1 MNEQALQDAYTLFQ
15 GAGYGK
21 SFDEF
26 VNLINTNDQ
35 ALGDAYQLF
44 QDSGYGKSLDEF
56 STLMGVKKKDDT
68 SVSVA
73 QPEEVSTES
82 TSATAPPPEQES
94 GDSDS
99 VLAQPELTQPELTEQ
114 QLADLQRAAQA
125 IDPNVETQ
133 TPYMQVNDFNASLP
147 RFGTTVEDAIAAVAD
162 APNEARR
169 LGFETPEQQNTFFE
183 GELADVLLDMDGI
196 EKEKLSRVAGGES
209 FFMQEEKANAAL
221 AVDEEFQ
228 RLAEES
234 AKGLMLIEDDMTK
247 ILTGQVVMAG
257 DLTVEDR
264 VKDLKEQYT
273 QELPPEFRER
283 VERMDLSEF
292 ADYTVKNAMDRDFA
306 AALVGMSSLETYD
319 LEAKVGRMSGAYMAL
334 GNAEELEEG
343 SYYGKRLGI
352 SWKDFG
358 IADYKGLMFGL
369 GKARVEQDDL
379 AIAKIDSVIDN
390 YGAAGMTEEQ
400 YEEFG
405 SLVYDPI
412 VSKKITEMS
421 DEPLRDLTFF
431 NPEQARNHRIELGK
445 TMFQSIAP
453 DNLRELRKSLAR
465 RKEDNIDFAELY
477 ARDYNYNGGLKD
489 TMSQL
494 LDARV
499 LTEEQAKKS
508 AWGNFLD
515 GDYEAWAVQS
525 FGFTADLLPDMTKA
539 VALNYIGGP
548 NLMAAAFGLDAGSS
562 TIGEY
567 ASRPEVSGVEAIEI
581 GFRAGMIEGGV
592 TRMFPGLQNLQA
604 GAVKKGID
612 LTKDIVSASSRKAQR
627 EAIRKGV
634 KKIFASEPGRA
645 IKDWGKEGLEEG
657 TIAFLDQWNRVTS
670 EVASGRMNPQEA
682 FDEYWNM
689 GAIGDA
695 FWAGFL
701 GGGVGASPFVAARGM
716 SSVGSKF
723 TLFDRLELKD
733 RKTYLLEQLERGD
746 LTDDQKKDFRAQLTK
761 VHEDANRLA
770 RKDVEF
776 YSQMEN
782 EDMTEIIRLNQ
793 EISKKRQRARNLARA
808 EGRTNQTQLDALA
821 NDVRSLMTQ
830 KLEIENK
837 YEAANA
843 GFDMDVEAQTRNN
856 KEVERLVDD
865 IMNVDRKWDDVTE
878 GQGNTGAGKIVLT
891 DNNSDTILSRLLAQ
905 GIKGTRFATAEQIRD
920 GIVGAF
926 NMAKA
931 IKADN
936 PDAEV
941 ILVNS
946 KEAFRREVAKAGKVS
961 PSKVKLSRGM
971 HISRDG
977 GTVVLYAPALK
988 SNTGYHEGFHQSVY
1002 RQMLKDGVNRGEAM
1016 IRLASALRRGMTKAQ
1031 LAKYGNF
1038 VNQYGNVSEALK
1050 AEEFLA
1056 EVFSD
1061 MADGEIDIQFHKG
1074 IVSGFASFVKQA
1086 LSAKGVKMTNT
1097 PVLQDVAN
1105 GLRDAAE
1112 YFSEGEGGA
1121 QGALGAVLEAS
1132 GRLRPGL
1139 GIEGVL
1145 NRRELRRHRNAQT
1158 RAQAH
1163 QQSDDLDSTVKAQD
1177 RLNEPSVLGDWTK
1190 DALTFDANGNVKLLH
1205 VGPQNLEGG
1214 FIDPRRFG
1222 QQPYTT
1228 DQRGDKV
1235 AMFYAKPEDQES
1247 MVRGRAYEA
1256 TVPPQMLYD
1265 LFKDPLNFYDT
1276 ALKAFRDAGN
1286 VVAFDGNRQAE
1297 WIGYEARKQ
1306 GFDGMVTKW
1315 RNTARVDMWV
1325 PVRPDENGG
1334 YSPAGTK
1341 MTEADISPAKN
1352 NEYAVAAIAKNMR
1365 EAIAA
1370 HKEKGTGVDGQTT
1383 PLKEETIQRMMDEGT
1398 TFYVG
1403 NNRLSSGVVSYV
1415 DKDGYMGGLT
1425 KHPDVPLRGVQAEML
1440 RKRIEDGG
1448 NHLECFDTYLVKN
1461 NIAAGFVPVARIPF
1475 DVDRAP
1481 EGWDAPNSTL
1491 RDKPDLVFMAY
1502 DPAAAADAKPGDGVR
1517 AKSYDEGLAMA
1528 RSRGEGNQSTGDLL
1542 KSQLTSFDE
1551 GDAAAIKDN
1560 DGEAIGTFYELL
1572 NSKARKLGGVSS
1584 IYRYRGLMAGFSQGR
1599 MVYVDEQVTKRPNG
1613 EPDRHIEF
1621 VFRPLDTGRIL
1632 DEQLAGRQP
1641 GEDARP
1647 IPQKMREGRVIKLDE
1662 WFVTKALNEDFKPIK
1677 GADNRGSGLG
1687 TRFMNLVMET
1697 ADELDID
1704 IELMAYP
1711 TKNYQGTE
1719 QQNRKASDR
1728 LKAYYQKFGFV
1739 SSSKYSDTMVRVART
1754 NLDQLSPAEDQATQ
1768 ELALGKDGV
1777 PDIELFTFF
1786 SSAVERLQ
1794 DFREEQSMTRE
1805 EIEQARAED
1814 REFNA
1819 QFQFKPEPDEKYLQ
1833 TRDKEMKADDL
1844 AELDVLFPGMT
1855 PEQIREEYIA
1865 AFGPTTKAQA
1875 IEATIQFDTDTGRK
1889 WTVRRKFTDEKHV
1902 KNFINYIEKKKGY
1915 TFDERWN
1922 HDTPPDVDPPE
1933 VTGVTKAQQL
1943 AVDAI
1948 NSETPGELTQ
1958 SIQVA
1963 RALNKFA
1970 GEPVKSEGEMMTRFL
1985 NNVYEEAGFYLNQ
1998 KDARTGGITWYTED
2012 IQEAKKKMGIM
2023 FPALQGEAMGSIGTA
2038 LLAVLS
2044 PGNSPIGN
2052 MTTLAAVLRN
2062 TPVDQMRSGN
2072 FSRNWGGDK
2081 MSFVDKKGKSVASGR
2096 VVKEIKTHFIVQG
2109 VDALGRDSKYRNG
2122 QNFRVKIAKKDM
2134 KAGYPKPTGY
2144 TTRGRIVAK
2153 QLDKIQSLFE
2163 RFKTPEAVVKFLTT
2177 DQPIGVLREFS
2188 KSVPDSKGKVNKN
2201 PAPGR
2206 RKGAYIFGEKVGSF
2220 FLNMEGLGESLT
2232 SDLWFNRTW
2241 NRYAGT
2247 MIDTVNGKET
2257 IVEVPRS
2264 ESERRLQAEAVTQ
2277 AANEL
2282 GLTTAELQATMWY
2295 FEQELWRSM
2304 GANTRSENYAMAI
2317 DNVASRMDLDNDTR
2331 QRLAAAGV
2339 NLDAAEAKR
2348 ETAVSRADSKGIEK
2362 YRAPQEP
2369 GTEIKAQPITSV
2381 TDPDGPRFTDFK
2393 GVWGAIANA
2402 GILMH
2407 GTPANFAKF
2416 DNDLAF
2422 GPTIPGLYGNGT
2434 YLTRNV
2440 DKAAM
2445 YGKNVIFID
2454 GQGLNLANMYSFR
2467 QGARVTTAL
2476 NRLNQLGPQ
2485 SYEIHKKIAMDARR
2499 GMAQRPNSPLGFR
2512 SEVGKNPEIL
2522 VERIIAETVK
2532 QMQDTNNQL
2541 GSGRTTIETLRN
2553 VMYGDNGKPGV
2564 AVKAMIDFQREV
2576 NRLRYEGMDPV
2587 EAQMKA
2593 LGDGLGNK
2601 DAIDDA
2607 MAIARYTFAEIV
2619 RQAGF
2624 DGYYFSAE
2632 MDRGYQGIERRAKE
2646 GKLETRE
2653 QQEMKLEA
2661 LEIAGTDGGF
2671 AQEAIIVNTDRLND
2685 LIIPAENVIAAAVS
2699 RITAEESTIDQGGQ
2713 MGNNGVIND
2722 GMRDSQ
2728 NLLKAQPLQGFLD
2741 DYDAD
2746 MDTLRGEKPP
2756 ARIDREAEMGK
2767 VQRAMLG
2774 IMEFVYDKFYRAI
2787 RYQRDI
2793 EKAIGGS
2800 VMQEQDY
2807 AMALSLLDGKA
2818 SRRLQSVDMF
2828 MEDLAAVMNKFGI
2841 SHKELSDFLYAM
2853 HAENR
2858 NAVLRERF
2866 GNKKKSITDSIA
2878 QQAALINDENSS
2890 DAVKRK
2896 ASKKLADLQEELADV
2911 EARLENDN
2919 FSGKTD
2925 EQARRE
2931 IEELDGEGMR
2941 QAYDMVMEFQAETRK
2956 LIVEYGME
2964 TQATVDKLEAL
2975 YPSYVPLSGFAIDED
2990 GGSEA
2995 REAGYLH
3002 MHQAR
3007 VFRGIRRAEGR
3018 TSLAD
3023 SPLDYIFER
3032 RYQTVMAGEK
3042 NLANSRLLNLLA
3054 DNPDKDLYK
3063 VYGPKDATPVLR
3075 GKRRG
3080 MTRDEMRN
3088 NDRFV
3093 EVVVNGES
3101 FFMEFANSAVARA
3114 VNKHNILKSPEG
3126 VPGMIFNAIRG
3137 LGRFLSSTFTSYSPD
3152 FIVAN
3157 FTRDLQFGLGSLLAE
3172 QEIEGGQAFG
3182 QDLVKSTL
3190 KKHLPSLAFLYK
3202 NLQGVEDTSHP
3213 MYKAWQ
3219 EFQDSGAI
3227 TDWPY
3232 AKNRDKLRSD
3242 LETLTRMQEGGA
3254 GVTAVKGLKA
3264 VADYVNN
3271 TNMAV
3276 ENAIRF
3282 AVFQSAREAGM
3293 NAEKAAY
3300 LAKELTIN
3308 FNRSGSGGSVINA
3321 LYLFFNA
3328 GVQGTAK
3335 FARTMLQLKKVPNG
3349 RGGYYRTLNS
3359 SQKIAMGMTLFA
3371 AAQAALNQAIS
3382 DEDEDGRTFYEKIPD
3397 YVKERNMIVMI
3408 GGKDYIKIP
3417 LPYGYNIFHNMGT
3430 MSYEAATGIR
3440 TAGDAGA
3447 FMVGGMVNSFIP
3459 ISFGESSTALRKL
3472 GKAGTPT
3479 FLRPFLE
3486 IYMNESYFGT
3496 QVYKDNAPGQNM
3508 PMSSLGSRSPEW
3520 LRDVTM
3526 FLNEVTGGNE
3536 YEAGYLDMSPDK
3548 IWHAFEYYGG
3558 GGYRFL
3564 KNTYKAVETPVQH
3577 LQGYSDDKEEVAGK
3591 VLSTMPIVR
3600 VGYGTYNS
3608 RVDMADY
3615 YKFRTTVK
3623 QAVEARENLNLDE
3636 PRTRAAAALEAE
3648 GRKIDKALQAM
3659 RKDIRAIKDR
3669 DIDPALK
3676 AREVDKLEQ
3685 EMLRLVLSFNKQYLE
3700 QYEGRKKKD

>member
-15 GAGYGK
+15 QEGYNN
-21 SFDEF
+21 SFDDF
-26 VNLINTNDQ
+26 VNLLNSNDE
-35 ALGDAYQLF
+35 ALQDAYNLF
-44 QDSGYGKSLDEF
+44 TQTGYNKSLDEF
-56 STLMGVKKKDDT
+56 GTLMGVKKKDDT
-68 SVSVA
+68 SVSAV
-73 QPEEVSTES
+73 QQEEVSTES

-94 GDSDS
+94 GDSAS
-99 VLAQPELTQPELTEQ
+99 VLAEPEPAEPQLPEPLDLGLTEQ
-114 QLADLQRAAQA
+114 AESDALRFDAPAPS
-125 IDPNVETQ
+125 IPVT
-133 TPYMQVNDFNASLP
+133 DFNDAVP
-147 RFGTTVEDAIAAVAD
+147 NFGTTVEEAIAVVRDIPEQAKA
-162 APNEARR
+162 
-169 LGFETPEQQNTFFE
+169 LGFESEQAQQIFFE
-183 GELADVLLDMDGI
+183 GELASLVLDMDSV
-196 EKEKLSRVAGGES
+196 EKERLSRVAGGES
-209 FFMQEEKANAAL
+209 FFMDEEKANSAL
-221 AVDEEFQ
+221 AVDDEFQ
-228 RLAEES
+228 RLAEDS
-234 AKGLMLIEDDMTK
+234 SKSLMLIEDDMVRL
-247 ILTGQVVMAG
+247 LTGKSESGEQAVNMA
-257 DLTVEDR
+257 
-264 VKDLKEQYT
+264 KDLKEQYT
-273 QELPPEFRER
+273 QSIPPDFRER
-283 VERMDLSEF
+283 VERMNLDEF
-292 ADYTVKNAMDRDFA
+292 ADYAFRNAEKRNFA
-306 AALVGMSSLETYD
+306 AALSGMSGMRSYELTGR
-319 LEAKVGRMSGAYMAL
+319 VGKKEGAYDAIKQ
-334 GNAEELEEG
+334 GKEIEEG
-343 SYYGKRLGI
+343 SWITERFKNAWTG
-352 SWKDFG
+352 FG
-358 IADYKGLMFGL
+358 IADFDGLMFAK
-369 GKARVEQDDL
+369 GKASDEQLAEVISDVDDIINEL
-379 AIAKIDSVIDN
+379 
-390 YGAAGMTEEQ
+390 GGP
-400 YEEFG
+400 G
-405 SLVYDPI
+405 
-412 VSKKITEMS
+412 MS
-421 DEPLRDLTFF
+421 DEAYNKFGRLLYNNITGREIMAMSKETLQRPDFL
-431 NPEQARNHRIELGK
+431 NPVQKNNYYTTVGK
-445 TMFQSIAP
+445 EAYQNITGDQ
-453 DNLRELRKSLAR
+453 LREFRKKLQADREHAIKMADVYS
-465 RKEDNIDFAELY
+465 
-477 ARDYNYNGGLKD
+477 RDYNYSGGLGQVSAELISAKV
-489 TMSQL
+489 MS
-494 LDARV
+494 
-499 LTEEQAKKS
+499 EEQAQKG
-508 AWGNFLD
+508 AWANFVD
-515 GDYEAWAVQS
+515 KNYEAAAINTV
-525 FGFTADLLPDMTKA
+525 GFIFDLAPDMTKA
-539 VALNYIGGP
+539 VAANYIGGP
-548 NLMAAAFGLDAGSS
+548 NLMAAVFGVDALSQTS
-562 TIGEY
+562 GEY
-567 ASRPEVSGVEAIEI
+567 ANRPDVTGTEAIEV
-581 GFRAGMIEGGV
+581 GVRAGIIEAGV
-592 TRMFPGLQNLQA
+592 TRYFVGLQNLQTQSI
-604 GAVKKGID
+604 KKGID
-612 LTKDIVSASSRKAQR
+612 LTKDVLTASSRKAR
-627 EAIRKGV
+627 VKAVRDGV
-634 KKIFASEPGRA
+634 KKIFDSEAGQAVRA
-645 IKDWGKEGLEEG
+645 WIGEGKEEGL
-657 TIAFLDQWNRVTS
+657 IATLDQINRVNS
-670 EVASGRMNPQEA
+670 EVVSGRMTAQEA
-682 FDEYWNM
+682 IDEYWNFD
-689 GAIGDA
+689 AIIDA
-695 FWAGFL
+695 GLAGFL
-701 GGGVGASPFVAARGM
+701 GGGVGASPYIAAKGA
-716 SSVGSKF
+716 SAIGSKF

-733 RKTYLLEQLERGD
+733 RSVFLKEQLERDD
-746 LTDDQKKDFRAQLTK
+746 LSREERKSIMAEITK
-761 VHEDANRLA
+761 ITEDANRLV
-770 RKDVEF
+770 RKDIDF
-776 YSQMEN
+776 YNQMEA
-782 EDMTEIIRLNQ
+782 EDMQSIIDLNQ
-793 EISKKRQRARNLARA
+793 QISKKRQRARNLARA

-821 NDVRSLMTQ
+821 NDVRSLMAQ

-837 YEAANA
+837 YESANA

-865 IMNVDRKWDDVTE
+865 ILNVDREWDSVTE

-891 DNNSDTILSRLLAQ
+891 DNNTDTILSRLLAK

-946 KEAFRREVAKAGKVS
+946 KEAFQREVAKAGKVS

-988 SNTGYHEGFHQSVY
+988 TNTGYHEGFHQSVY

-1038 VNQYGNVSEALK
+1038 VNEYGNVSEALK

-1074 IVSGFASFVKQA
+1074 IVSGFARFVKQA

-1121 QGALGAVLEAS
+1121 QGALAAVLDAS
-1132 GRLRPGL
+1132 GTLRPGL

-1177 RLNEPSVLGDWTK
+1177 RLSEPSVLGDWTK
-1190 DALTFDANGNVKLLH
+1190 EAMTFDANGNVKLTH
-1205 VGPQNLEGG
+1205 VGPQDLEGG

-1235 AMFYAKPEDQES
+1235 AMFYVKPEDQER
-1247 MVRGRAYEA
+1247 MVTGRAYEA

-1265 LFKDPLNFYDT
+1265 LFKDPLNLYDT

-1334 YSPAGTK
+1334 YSPAGTR
-1341 MTEADISPAKN
+1341 MTEGDISPAKN
-1352 NEYAVAAIAKNMR
+1352 NEYAVAAIARNMR

-1502 DPAAAADAKPGDGVR
+1502 DPAAALDAKPGDGVR

-1528 RSRGEGNQSTGDLL
+1528 RSRGEGAVDTSDVL
-1542 KSQLTSFDE
+1542 KRQATLFTEDDAKAIKE
-1551 GDAAAIKDN
+1551 GD
-1560 DGEAIGTFYELL
+1560 GQVIGSFYELL
-1572 NSKARKLGGVSS
+1572 AKTAGKKDGGVF
-1584 IYRYRGLMAGFSQGR
+1584 RYRGILAGLSQGR
-1599 MVYVDEQVTKRPNG
+1599 MIYVDNEIAKTPDGQ
-1613 EPDRHIEF
+1613 PDRHIEF
-1621 VFRPLDTGRIL
+1621 TFRPVD
-1632 DEQLAGRQP
+1632 
-1641 GEDARP
+1641 DAN
-1647 IPQKMREGRVIKLDE
+1647 RVIKLDE
-1662 WFVTKALNEDFKPIK
+1662 WFVSKPMDKDGKLLK
-1677 GADNRGSGLG
+1677 GDNRGTGLG
-1687 TRFMNLVMET
+1687 TRFLTMAMEV
-1697 ADELDID
+1697 ADELGVDV
-1704 IELMAYP
+1704 ELMAYP
-1711 TKNYQGTE
+1711 TRNYQGTE
-1719 QQNRKASDR
+1719 TQNMAAAKK
-1728 LKAYYQKFGFV
+1728 LIKYYEKFGFV
-1739 SSSKYSDTMVRVART
+1739 ARYKNGESMVRVART

-1794 DFREEQSMTRE
+1794 DFREEQFMTQKEIEEARE
-1805 EIEQARAED
+1805 ED
-1814 REFNA
+1814 RQFNA
-1819 QFQFKPEPDEKYLQ
+1819 EFQFKPEPDEKYLQ

-1865 AFGPTTKAQA
+1865 AFGTTTKAQA
-1875 IEATIQFDTDTGRK
+1875 IEATIQFNTDTGRK

-1915 TFDERWN
+1915 TFDERWT

-1943 AVDAI
+1943 AIDAI

-2012 IQEAKKKMGIM
+2012 IQEAKQKMGIM

-2062 TPVDQMRSGN
+2062 TPIDQQRSGN
-2072 FSRNWGGDK
+2072 FSRNWAGDK

-2096 VVKEIKTHFIVQG
+2096 VVKETKTHFIVQG
-2109 VDALGRDSKYRNG
+2109 VDALGRDSKYKNG

-2144 TTRGRIVAK
+2144 TTRGKTVAK
-2153 QLDKIQSLFE
+2153 QLDKLQALFE

-2177 DQPIGVLREFS
+2177 DQPIEVLREFN
-2188 KSVPDSKGKVNKN
+2188 KSVPDTKGKVNKN

-2206 RKGAYIFGEKVGSF
+2206 RKGSYILGEKVGSF

-2247 MIDTVNGKET
+2247 MIDTVSGRET

-2369 GTEIKAQPITSV
+2369 GTEVKAQPIDSL
-2381 TDPDGPRFTDFK
+2381 PGSGK
-2393 GVWGAIANA
+2393 NAGATWRTLAEA
-2402 GILMH
+2402 GILLH
-2407 GTPANFAKF
+2407 GTNKEFTQFSNK
-2416 DNDLAF
+2416 LAF
-2422 GPTIPGLYGNGT
+2422 GPFSPGLHGLGT
-2434 YLTRNV
+2434 YLTGNV
-2440 DKAAM
+2440 NKAAM
-2445 YGKNVIFID
+2445 YGKNVVYVD
-2454 GQGLNLANMYSFR
+2454 SSGLRLANMYNFR
-2467 QGARVTTAL
+2467 IGAQVTRAL
-2476 NRLNQLGPQ
+2476 NKLNDASVDSEIAIKAIADATRRAKGQNTFRETELVSVVGINPELFTSILLSETAGKMRDTNIQLG
-2485 SYEIHKKIAMDARR
+2485 R
-2499 GMAQRPNSPLGFR
+2499 G
-2512 SEVGKNPEIL
+2512 
-2522 VERIIAETVK
+2522 
-2532 QMQDTNNQL
+2532 
-2541 GSGRTTIETLRN
+2541 GRGGGESTIEMLYN
-2553 VMYGDNGKPGV
+2553 LMYGDRGV
-2564 AVKAMIDFQREV
+2564 ETSATDALVSYVMSVKG
-2576 NRLRYEGMDPV
+2576 EGVGSLTGTDLK
-2587 EAQMKA
+2587 EAI
-2593 LGDGLGNK
+2593 LVSR
-2601 DAIDDA
+2601 
-2607 MAIARYTFAEIV
+2607 MAFAEII

-2624 DGYYFSAE
+2624 DGYYFSETGNPAMEMAE
-2632 MDRGYQGIERRAKE
+2632 QNVGSGRTGV
-2646 GKLETRE
+2646 
-2653 QQEMKLEA
+2653 
-2661 LEIAGTDGGF
+2661 
-2671 AQEAIIVNTDRLND
+2671 QEAVIVNTDRLNE
-2685 LIIPAENVIAAAVS
+2685 LIIPADKVIEAAES
-2699 RITAEESTIDQGGQ
+2699 RT
-2713 MGNNGVIND
+2713 
-2722 GMRDSQ
+2722 
-2728 NLLKAQPLQGFLD
+2728 LKAQPLQGFLD

-2746 MDTLRGEKPP
+2746 INTLRGERPP
-2756 ARIDREAEMGK
+2756 ARIDREAEMSK
-2767 VQRAMLG
+2767 TQRAMLG

-2793 EKAIGGS
+2793 EKAIGGR

-2807 AMALSLLDGKA
+2807 SMALSLLDGKA

-2828 MEDLAAVMNKFGI
+2828 MEDLASVMNKFGI

-2858 NAVLRERF
+2858 NTVLRERF
-2866 GNKKKSITDSIA
+2866 GNKKLFIMESIA
-2878 QQAALINDENSS
+2878 KQAALINDEQTS
-2890 DAVKRK
+2890 DTAKRK

-2931 IEELDGEGMR
+2931 IEELDSEGMR

-2956 LIVEYGME
+2956 LIVEYGLE

-3063 VYGPKDATPVLR
+3063 IYGPKDATPVLR

-3093 EVVVNGES
+3093 EVVINGES

-3182 QDLVKSTL
+3182 ENLVKSTL

-3264 VADYVNN
+3264 IADYVNN

-3408 GGKDYIKIP
+3408 GGKDYIKVP

-3440 TAGDAGA
+3440 TVGDAGA
-3447 FMVGGMVNSFIP
+3447 FMVGGMFNSFIP
-3459 ISFGESSTALRKL
+3459 ISFGESSTLLNKL

-3479 FLRPFLE
+3479 FLRPLVE

-3496 QVYKDNAPGQNM
+3496 QVYKDNAPGQNL

-3526 FLNEVTGGNE
+3526 FLNDVTDGNE
-3536 YEAGYLDMSPDK
+3536 YEKGYLDMSPDK

-3564 KNTYKAVETPVQH
+3564 KNTYKTIETPVQH

-3636 PRTRAAAALEAE
+3636 PRTRAAAALESE
-3648 GRKIDKALQAM
+3648 GRKVDKALQAM

>member
-35 ALGDAYQLF
+35 ALGDAYKLF
-44 QDSGYGKSLDEF
+44 QDSGYSKGLDEF

-68 SVSVA
+68 SVLGV
-73 QPEEVSTES
+73 QQEEVSTES

-94 GDSDS
+94 GDSAS
-99 VLAQPELTQPELTEQ
+99 VLAEPEPQPQLPEPLDLGLTEQ
-114 QLADLQRAAQA
+114 AESDALRFDVQPPS
-125 IDPNVETQ
+125 IPVT
-133 TPYMQVNDFNASLP
+133 DFNDAVP
-147 RFGTTVEDAIAAVAD
+147 NFGTTVEEAIAVVRDIPEQAKA
-162 APNEARR
+162 
-169 LGFETPEQQNTFFE
+169 LGFESEQAQQIFFE
-183 GELADVLLDMDGI
+183 GELASLVLDMDFV
-196 EKEKLSRVAGGES
+196 EKERLSRVAGGES
-209 FFMQEEKANAAL
+209 FFMDEEKANSAL

-228 RLAEES
+228 RLAEDS
-234 AKGLMLIEDDMTK
+234 SKSLMLIEDDVVN
-247 ILTGQVVMAG
+247 ILTGKVVVVG
-257 DLTVEDR
+257 DFTAEER

-273 QELPPEFRER
+273 QNIPPDFRER
-283 VERMDLSEF
+283 VERMSLDEF
-292 ADYTVKNAMDRDFA
+292 ADYAFRNAEKRNFA
-306 AALVGMSSLETYD
+306 AALSGMSGMRSYELTGR
-319 LEAKVGRMSGAYMAL
+319 VGKKEGAYDAIKQ
-334 GNAEELEEG
+334 AKEIEEG
-343 SYYGKRLGI
+343 SWITERFKNAWTG
-352 SWKDFG
+352 FG
-358 IADYKGLMFGL
+358 IADFDGLMFAA
-369 GKARVEQDDL
+369 GKAGDEELAKVISDVDDIISEL
-379 AIAKIDSVIDN
+379 
-390 YGAAGMTEEQ
+390 GGP
-400 YEEFG
+400 G
-405 SLVYDPI
+405 
-412 VSKKITEMS
+412 MS
-421 DEPLRDLTFF
+421 DEAYNKFGRLLYNDITRRDIKSMSRETLDEASFI
-431 NPEQARNHRIELGK
+431 NPILQNEYYTKVGK
-445 TMFQSIAP
+445 KAYQNITGDQ
-453 DNLRELRKSLAR
+453 LREFRKKLQADREHSI
-465 RKEDNIDFAELY
+465 KMAEVY
-477 ARDYNYNGGLKD
+477 SRDYNYSGGLGQISAELISAKV
-489 TMSQL
+489 MS
-494 LDARV
+494 
-499 LTEEQAKKS
+499 EEEAQKG
-508 AWGNFLD
+508 AWANFVD
-515 GDYEAWAVQS
+515 KNYEAAAINTV
-525 FGFTADLLPDMTKA
+525 GFIFDLAPDMTKA
-539 VALNYIGGP
+539 VAANYIGGP
-548 NLMAAAFGLDAGSS
+548 NLMAAVFGVDALSQTS
-562 TIGEY
+562 GEY
-567 ASRPEVSGVEAIEI
+567 ANRPDVTGTEAIEV
-581 GFRAGMIEGGV
+581 GVRAGVIEAGV
-592 TRMFPGLQNLQA
+592 TRYFVGLQNLQTQSI
-604 GAVKKGID
+604 KKGID
-612 LTKDIVSASSRKAQR
+612 LTKDVLTASSRKAR
-627 EAIRKGV
+627 VKAVRDGV
-634 KKIFASEPGRA
+634 KKIFDSEAGA
-645 IKDWGKEGLEEG
+645 AVKAWVGEGGEEALIS
-657 TIAFLDQWNRVTS
+657 TLDQVNRVNS
-670 EVASGRMNPQEA
+670 EVVSGRMTAQEA
-682 FDEYWNM
+682 IDEYWNM
-689 GAIGDA
+689 SSIIDA
-695 FWAGFL
+695 GLAGFL
-701 GGGVGASPFVAARGM
+701 GGGVGASPYIAAKGA
-716 SSVGSKF
+716 SAIGSKF

-733 RKTYLLEQLERGD
+733 RSVFLKEQLERDD
-746 LTDDQKKDFRAQLTK
+746 LSREERESIMAEITK
-761 VHEDANRLA
+761 ITEDANRLV
-770 RKDVEF
+770 RKDIDF
-776 YSQMEN
+776 YNQMEP
-782 EDMTEIIRLNQ
+782 EDMQSIIDLNQ
-793 EISKKRQRARNLARA
+793 QISKKRQRARNLARA
-808 EGRTNQTQLDALA
+808 EGPTNQKQLESLA
-821 NDVRSLMTQ
+821 NDVRSLMAQ

-837 YEAANA
+837 YESANA
-843 GFDMDVEAQTRNN
+843 GFDMDVEVQTRNN

-865 IMNVDRKWDDVTE
+865 ILNVDREWDSVTE

-891 DNNSDTILSRLLAQ
+891 DNNADTILSRLLAK

-946 KEAFRREVAKAGKVS
+946 KEAFVREVAKAGKVS
-961 PSKVKLSRGM
+961 PSKIQLSRGM
-971 HISRDG
+971 HISKDG

-988 SNTGYHEGFHQSVY
+988 TNTGYHEGFHQAVY

-1038 VNQYGNVSEALK
+1038 VNKYGNVSEALK

-1061 MADGEIDIQFHKG
+1061 MADGEVDIQFHKG
-1074 IVSGFASFVKQA
+1074 IVSGFARFVKQA

-1097 PVLQDVAN
+1097 PVLQDVVN

-1121 QGALGAVLEAS
+1121 QGALTAVLDAS

-1139 GIEGVL
+1139 GREGLL
-1145 NRRELRRHRNAQT
+1145 NRLELRRHRNAQT

-1177 RLNEPSVLGDWTK
+1177 RLSEPSVLGDWTK
-1190 DALTFDANGNVKLLH
+1190 EAMTFDANGNVKLIH

-1235 AMFYAKPEDQES
+1235 AMFYVKPEDQER
-1247 MVRGRAYEA
+1247 MVTGRAYEV

-1265 LFKDPLNFYDT
+1265 LFKDPLNLYDT

-1315 RNTARVDMWV
+1315 RGSARVDMWV

-1334 YSPAGTK
+1334 YSPAGTR
-1341 MTEADISPAKN
+1341 MTEADISLAKN
-1352 NEYAVAAIAKNMR
+1352 NSFVVESIARSMR

-1370 HKEKGTGVDGQTT
+1370 HKQKGTGVDGQTT
-1383 PLKEETIQRMMDEGT
+1383 PLNEETVQRLMDEGAK
-1398 TFYVG
+1398 FYVG
-1403 NNRLSSGVVSYV
+1403 NNRLSQGVVSYV

-1502 DPAAAADAKPGDGVR
+1502 DPAAAIDTKPGDGVR

-1528 RSRGEGNQSTGDLL
+1528 RSRGEGAVDTSDVL
-1542 KSQLTSFDE
+1542 KRQATEFDE
-1551 GDAAAIKDN
+1551 GDAKAIKEN
-1560 DGEAIGTFYELL
+1560 DGEAIGSFYELL
-1572 NSKARKLGGVSS
+1572 ASKAKGAQGAV
-1584 IYRYRGLMAGFSQGR
+1584 YRYRGFFEGLSQGR
-1599 MVYVDEQVTKRPNG
+1599 MIFVDEQVAKNPEG
-1613 EPDRHIEF
+1613 YADRFIEF
-1621 VFRPLDTGRIL
+1621 VFRPV
-1632 DEQLAGRQP
+1632 DES
-1641 GEDARP
+1641 
-1647 IPQKMREGRVIKLDE
+1647 KRVIKLDE
-1662 WFVTKALNEDFKPIK
+1662 WFVTKPMDAEGKIIK

-1687 TRFMNLVMET
+1687 TRFLTTALEV
-1697 ADELDID
+1697 ADELGID
-1704 IELMAYP
+1704 VELMAYP

-1719 QQNRKASDR
+1719 RQNEAAAKK
-1728 LKAYYQKFGFV
+1728 LTKYYQKFGFV
-1739 SSSKYSDTMVRVART
+1739 STTENSRTMVRVSQQ
-1754 NLDQLSPAEDQATQ
+1754 NLDQLNAEETQATQ
-1768 ELALGKDGV
+1768 DLGD
-1777 PDIELFTFF
+1777 
-1786 SSAVERLQ
+1786 A
-1794 DFREEQSMTRE
+1794 
-1805 EIEQARAED
+1805 
-1814 REFNA
+1814 
-1819 QFQFKPEPDEKYLQ
+1819 
-1833 TRDKEMKADDL
+1833 
-1844 AELDVLFPGMT
+1844 
-1855 PEQIREEYIA
+1855 
-1865 AFGPTTKAQA
+1865 TKAQA
-1875 IEATIQFDTDTGRK
+1875 IEATIQFDTATGRK

-1933 VTGVTKAQQL
+1933 VTGVTKAQKL
-1943 AVDAI
+1943 AIDAI

-2012 IQEAKKKMGIM
+2012 IQEAKQKMGII

-2038 LLAVLS
+2038 LLAILS

-2062 TPVDQMRSGN
+2062 TPIDQQRSGN
-2072 FSRNWGGDK
+2072 FSRNWAGDK
-2081 MSFVDKKGKSVASGR
+2081 MSFVDKKGRSVASGR
-2096 VVKEIKTHFIVQG
+2096 IVKETKTHFIVQG

-2144 TTRGRIVAK
+2144 TTRGKIVAK
-2153 QLDKIQSLFE
+2153 QLDKLQALFE

-2177 DQPIGVLREFS
+2177 DQPIEVLREFN
-2188 KSVPDSKGKVNKN
+2188 KSVPDTEGKVNKN

-2206 RKGAYIFGEKVGSF
+2206 RKGAYILGEKVGSF

-2247 MIDTVNGKET
+2247 MIDTVSGKET

-2264 ESERRLQAEAVTQ
+2264 ESERRLQNEAVNQ
-2277 AANEL
+2277 AATEL

-2381 TDPDGPRFTDFK
+2381 TDPDGSRFTDFK

-2407 GTPANFAKF
+2407 GTPANFAQF
-2416 DNDLAF
+2416 DNELAF
-2422 GPTIPGLYGNGT
+2422 GPNVPGLYGNGT

-2454 GQGLNLANMYSFR
+2454 GQGLNLANMYSFK

-2476 NRLNQLGPQ
+2476 NKLNQLGPQ
-2485 SYEIHKKIAMDARR
+2485 SYELHKNIAMDTRK
-2499 GMAQRPNSPLGFR
+2499 GMAQRPNAPYGFR

-2564 AVKAMIDFQREV
+2564 AVKALIDFQREV

-2593 LGDGLGNK
+2593 LGDGLGSR

-2607 MAIARYTFAEIV
+2607 MALARYTFAEIV

-2713 MGNNGVIND
+2713 MGNNGIIND

-2728 NLLKAQPLQGFLD
+2728 NLLKAQPLEGFLD

-2746 MDTLRGEKPP
+2746 MNTLRGERPP
-2756 ARIDREAEMGK
+2756 ARIDREAEMSK

-2793 EKAIGGS
+2793 EKAIGGR

-2828 MEDLAAVMNKFGI
+2828 MEDLASVMNKFGI

-2866 GNKKKSITDSIA
+2866 GNKKLSIVDAIA
-2878 QQAALINDENSS
+2878 KQAALINDEQTS
-2890 DAVKRK
+2890 DTAKRK
-2896 ASKKLADLQEELADV
+2896 ASKKLADLQEELAEV
-2911 EARLENDN
+2911 EARLETDN

-2931 IEELDGEGMR
+2931 IEELDSEGMR

-2956 LIVEYGME
+2956 LIVEYGLE

-2990 GGSEA
+2990 GGGEA

-3054 DNPDKDLYK
+3054 DNPDKELYNI
-3063 VYGPKDATPVLR
+3063 YGPKDATPVLK

-3088 NDRFV
+3088 NDKFV
-3093 EVVVNGES
+3093 EVVINGES

-3114 VNKHNILKSPEG
+3114 VNKHNILKSPDGITG
-3126 VPGMIFNAIRG
+3126 VIFNFIRG

-3157 FTRDLQFGLGSLLAE
+3157 FTRDLQFGIGSLLAE

-3182 QDLVKSTL
+3182 ENIVKSTL

-3202 NLQGVEDTSHP
+3202 NLQGVEDTNHP

-3242 LETLTRMQEGGA
+3242 LETLTRMQQGGA

-3264 VADYVNN
+3264 IADYVNN

-3308 FNRSGSGGSVINA
+3308 FNRSGSGGSVVNA

-3408 GGKDYIKIP
+3408 GGKDYIKVP
-3417 LPYGYNIFHNMGT
+3417 LPYGYNIFHNLGT

-3440 TAGDAGA
+3440 TAGDASIFMIGGA
-3447 FMVGGMVNSFIP
+3447 VNSFVP
-3459 ISFGESSTALRKL
+3459 ISFGESTSLFNKSW
-3472 GKAGTPT
+3472 KAFTPT
-3479 FLRPFLE
+3479 FLRPLTE
-3486 IYMNESYFGT
+3486 ISINESYFGT

-3520 LRDVTM
+3520 MRDVTM
-3526 FLNEVTGGNE
+3526 FLNDVTGGNE
-3536 YEAGYLDMSPDK
+3536 FEKGYLDVSPDK
-3548 IWHAFEYYGG
+3548 VWHAFEYYGG

-3564 KNTYKAVETPVQH
+3564 KNSYKTIETPVQH
-3577 LQGYSDDKEEVAGK
+3577 LQGYSDDRAEVAGE

-3623 QAVEARENLNLDE
+3623 QAVKARESLNLDE
-3636 PRTRAAAALEAE
+3636 PRTRAAASLEVE
-3648 GRKIDKALQAM
+3648 GRKIDKALQRM
-3659 RKDIRAIKDR
+3659 RKDIRTIKDR
-3669 DIDPALK
+3669 DIDPVLK

-3685 EMLRLVLSFNKQYLE
+3685 QMLRLVLSFNKQYLE

>member
-44 QDSGYGKSLDEF
+44 QEAGYGKSLDEF

-68 SVSVA
+68 PPSAV
-73 QPEEVSTES
+73 QQEEVSTES

-94 GDSDS
+94 GDSAS
-99 VLAQPELTQPELTEQ
+99 VLAEPELTQEQ
-114 QLADLQRAAQA
+114 LDEIQRVAQTL
-125 IDPNVETQ
+125 DTDVETQ
-133 TPYMQVNDFNASLP
+133 TPYMQVNEFNDSVP
-147 RFGTTVEDAIAAVAD
+147 RFGTTVEDAISAVANV
-162 APNEARR
+162 PQEARR
-169 LGFETPEQQNTFFE
+169 LGFETPEQQQIFFE
-183 GELADVLLDMDGI
+183 GELADILLDMDSV
-196 EKEKLSRVAGGES
+196 EKERLSRVAGGES
-209 FFMQEEKANAAL
+209 FFMQEEKANSAL
-221 AVDEEFQ
+221 AVDEEFK

-234 AKGLMLIEDDMTK
+234 AKGLMLIEDDMAK
-247 ILTGQVVMAG
+247 VLTGQVVLAEG
-257 DLTVEDR
+257 LTVETL

-273 QELPPEFRER
+273 QELPPQFRER
-283 VERMDLSEF
+283 VERMDLDEF
-292 ADYTVKNAMDRDFA
+292 ATYTLENAQRRNFA
-306 AALVGMSSLETYD
+306 EALVGMSGLQSYD
-319 LEAKVGRMSGAYMAL
+319 LEARVGKMEGAYVAL
-334 GNAEELEEG
+334 GNKEEVE
-343 SYYGKRLGI
+343 SSSWI
-352 SWKDFG
+352 SQAILNPWKDFLG
-358 IADYKGLMFGL
+358 SFDGVGYGK
-369 GKARVEQDDL
+369 GKAGAEQT
-379 AIAKIDSVIDN
+379 AVVIDKLDAAIDK
-390 YGAAGMTEEQ
+390 YGAAGMTDEE
-400 YEEFG
+400 YEELG
-405 SLVYDPI
+405 SLVYDPVVGRDI
-412 VSKKITEMS
+412 RQMS
-421 DEPLRDLTFF
+421 DEDLKDLTFF
-431 NPEQARNHRIELGK
+431 NPEQARKHRVELGK
-445 TMFQSIAP
+445 KIFQSIPA
-453 DNLRELRKSLAR
+453 DDLRGLRKEMVELRQTNVEMA
-465 RKEDNIDFAELY
+465 DVY
-477 ARDYNYNGGLKD
+477 ARDFNYSGGLRDVTASLISEKVM
-489 TMSQL
+489 T
-494 LDARV
+494 R
-499 LTEEQAKKS
+499 EEAQKG
-508 AWGNFLD
+508 AWENFLD
-515 GDYEAWAVQS
+515 GDYEA
-525 FGFTADLLPDMTKA
+525 FGYNTLGFIFDLAPDMTKA
-539 VALNYIGGP
+539 VAANYIGGP
-548 NLMAAAFGLDAGSS
+548 NLMAAVFGAESMAQ
-562 TIGEY
+562 TTGEY
-567 ASRPEVSGVEAIEI
+567 ASRADVSGVEALEV
-581 GFRAGMIEGGV
+581 GVRAGIIEGGV
-592 TRMFPGLQNLQA
+592 TRLFPGLQNLQS

-612 LTKDIVSASSRKAQR
+612 LTKEVASAASRKAR
-627 EAIRKGV
+627 IKAARDGV
-634 KKIFASEPGRA
+634 KKVFDSEKGQAIRA
-645 IKDWGKEGLEEG
+645 WMGEGSEEGLI
-657 TIAFLDQWNRVTS
+657 TTLDQLNRISAEVT
-670 EVASGRMNPQEA
+670 SGRMSRQEA
-682 FDEYWNM
+682 IDEYWNPYQI
-689 GAIGDA
+689 ADS
-695 FWAGFL
+695 FYAGFL
-701 GGGVGASPFVAARGM
+701 GGGVGASPFIAAKGV
-716 SSVGSKF
+716 SALGSKF

-733 RKTYLLEQLERGD
+733 RKVFLLEQLERDD
-746 LTDDQKKDFRAQLTK
+746 LSAEEKKGIRAELTK
-761 VHEDANRLA
+761 IHEDANRLA
-770 RKDVEF
+770 RKDVDF

-793 EISKKRQRARNLARA
+793 EISNKRKRARALAQA
-808 EGRTNQTQLDALA
+808 KGQTNQKQLQALA
-821 NDVRSLMTQ
+821 NDVRGLMAQ

-837 YEAANA
+837 YESANA
-843 GFDMDVEAQTRNN
+843 GFDMDVEAQMRQNQ
-856 KEVERLVDD
+856 EVERLVED
-865 IMNVDRKWDDVTE
+865 ILNVDREWDSVTE

-891 DNNSDTILSRLLAQ
+891 DNNADTLLSRLLAK
-905 GIKGTRFATAEQIRD
+905 GIKGTKFATAEQIRD
-920 GIVGAF
+920 GIIGAF

-941 ILVNS
+941 IIVNS
-946 KEAFRREVAKAGKVS
+946 KEAFRREVAKAGKVD
-961 PSKVKLSRGM
+961 PSKIQLSRGM

-988 SNTGYHEGFHQSVY
+988 TNTGYHEGFHQAVY
-1002 RQMLKDGVNRGEAM
+1002 RQMLKDGVDRGEAM

-1031 LAKYGNF
+1031 LAKYGDF
-1038 VNQYGNVSEALK
+1038 VNQYGNVTEALK

-1061 MADGEIDIQFHKG
+1061 MADGMVDIKFHKG
-1074 IVSGFASFVKQA
+1074 IVSGFARFVQQG
-1086 LSAKGVKMTNT
+1086 LSLKGVKMTNT

-1112 YFSEGEGGA
+1112 YFSEAEGGA
-1121 QGALGAVLEAS
+1121 QGALAAVLEAS

-1139 GIEGVL
+1139 GREGL
-1145 NRRELRRHRNAQT
+1145 ANRLELRRHRNAQT

-1163 QQSDDLDSTVKAQD
+1163 QQSDDLDSSVKAQD

-1190 DALTFDANGNVKLLH
+1190 DALTFDANGNVKLIH

-1222 QQPYTT
+1222 QQPYTK
-1228 DQRGDKV
+1228 DKRGDKV
-1235 AMFYAKPEDQES
+1235 AMFYVKPEDQER
-1247 MVRGRAYEA
+1247 MVTGRPYEV

-1265 LFKDPLNFYDT
+1265 LFKDPLNLYDK

-1286 VVAFDGNRQAE
+1286 VIAFDGNRQAE
-1297 WIGYEARKQ
+1297 WIGYEARKM

-1315 RNTARVDMWV
+1315 RDTARVDMWV

-1334 YSPAGTK
+1334 YSPAGTR
-1341 MTEADISPAKN
+1341 MTEADISKARGDK
-1352 NEYAVAAIAKNMR
+1352 YSVQAIARNMR
-1365 EAIAA
+1365 EAIEA
-1370 HKEKGTGVDGQTT
+1370 HKQKGTGVDGQTT
-1383 PLKEETIQRMMDEGT
+1383 PLNEETIQRMMDEGA

-1502 DPAAAADAKPGDGVR
+1502 DPAAALDAKPGDGVR

-1528 RSRGEGNQSTGDLL
+1528 RSRGEGAVDTSDVL
-1542 KSQLTSFDE
+1542 KRQATEFNAEDAQAIKE
-1551 GDAAAIKDN
+1551 GD
-1560 DGEAIGTFYELL
+1560 GQVIGSFYELL
-1572 NSKARKLGGVSS
+1572 AKRAKERDGGVF
-1584 IYRYRGLMAGFSQGR
+1584 RYRGFYAGMAQGR
-1599 MVYVDEQVTKRPNG
+1599 MVYADQQIAKGPDG
-1613 EPDRHIEF
+1613 YPDRRLEF
-1621 VFRPLDTGRIL
+1621 VFRPA
-1632 DEQLAGRQP
+1632 DEAN
-1641 GEDARP
+1641 
-1647 IPQKMREGRVIKLDE
+1647 RVIKLDE
-1662 WFVTKALNEDFKPIK
+1662 WFVSKPMTDEGEIIK

-1687 TRFMNLVMET
+1687 TRFLTMALEV
-1697 ADELDID
+1697 ADELGID
-1704 IELMAYP
+1704 VELMAYP
-1711 TKNYQGTE
+1711 TRNYQGTE
-1719 QQNRKASDR
+1719 RQNMAASKK
-1728 LKAYYQKFGFV
+1728 LVKYYQKFGFV
-1739 SSSKYSDTMVRVART
+1739 QRYKNGESMVRVSQQ
-1754 NLDQLSPAEDQATQ
+1754 NLDQLNAEETQATQ
-1768 ELALGKDGV
+1768 DLGD
-1777 PDIELFTFF
+1777 
-1786 SSAVERLQ
+1786 A
-1794 DFREEQSMTRE
+1794 
-1805 EIEQARAED
+1805 
-1814 REFNA
+1814 
-1819 QFQFKPEPDEKYLQ
+1819 
-1833 TRDKEMKADDL
+1833 
-1844 AELDVLFPGMT
+1844 
-1855 PEQIREEYIA
+1855 
-1865 AFGPTTKAQA
+1865 TKAQA
-1875 IEATIQFDTDTGRK
+1875 IEATLQFDTGQGRN
-1889 WTVRRKFTDEKHV
+1889 WVVRRKFNDKNHV
-1902 KNFINYIEKKKGY
+1902 RNFIDYISRKKGY
-1915 TFDERWN
+1915 TFDEVWY
-1922 HDTPPDVDPPE
+1922 HETPPDVDPPE

-1943 AVDAI
+1943 AIDAI

-1963 RALNKFA
+1963 NALNKFA
-1970 GEPVKSEGEMMTRFL
+1970 GGPVKSEGEMMTRFL
-1985 NNVYEEAGFYLNQ
+1985 NNVYEEAGFYLSQ

-2012 IQEAKKKMGIM
+2012 IQEAKQKMGII
-2023 FPALQGEAMGSIGTA
+2023 FPALQGEAMGSIGSA
-2038 LLAVLS
+2038 LLAILS

-2062 TPVDQMRSGN
+2062 TPIDQQRSGN

-2081 MSFVDKKGKSVASGR
+2081 MSFVEKKGRSVASGR
-2096 VVKEIKTHFIVQG
+2096 VVKETKTHFIIQG

-2122 QNFRVKIAKKDM
+2122 QNFRIKIAKKDL

-2144 TTRGRIVAK
+2144 TTRGNIVAK
-2153 QLDKIQSLFE
+2153 QLDKLQSLFE

-2177 DQPIGVLREFS
+2177 DQPIGVLREFNN
-2188 KSVPDSKGKVNKN
+2188 SVPDTKGKVNKN

-2257 IVEVPRS
+2257 VVEVPRS
-2264 ESERRLQAEAVTQ
+2264 ESERRLQAEAVNQ
-2277 AANEL
+2277 AATEL

-2369 GTEIKAQPITSV
+2369 GSKVKAQPIDSLPEPGQNASATWKLLA
-2381 TDPDGPRFTDFK
+2381 D
-2393 GVWGAIANA
+2393 A
-2402 GILMH
+2402 GILLH
-2407 GTPANFAKF
+2407 GTQEQFAEF
-2416 DNDLAF
+2416 DNSIAF
-2422 GPTIPGLYGNGT
+2422 RPNAPGLHGLGT
-2434 YLTRNV
+2434 YLTGNV
-2440 DKAAM
+2440 NKAAM
-2445 YGKNVIFID
+2445 YGKNVVYID
-2454 GQGLNLANMYSFR
+2454 SSGLRLANMYNFR
-2467 QGARVTTAL
+2467 MGAVVTETL
-2476 NRLNQLGPQ
+2476 NRLNRGGAEAEVAIREIAKAARRSRYQRTGKALGLEGIIARNPEGFVEMVITETAAAMRDTNVQLGNGQ
-2485 SYEIHKKIAMDARR
+2485 
-2499 GMAQRPNSPLGFR
+2499 
-2512 SEVGKNPEIL
+2512 
-2522 VERIIAETVK
+2522 
-2532 QMQDTNNQL
+2532 
-2541 GSGRTTIETLRN
+2541 TTIATLQKL
-2553 VMYGDNGKPGV
+2553 MYGDEGFESPAVQALVRFSMMVNSTEVEDSRFTSSAESRAASLLTGTDMSEAVLV
-2564 AVKAMIDFQREV
+2564 AR
-2576 NRLRYEGMDPV
+2576 
-2587 EAQMKA
+2587 
-2593 LGDGLGNK
+2593 
-2601 DAIDDA
+2601 
-2607 MAIARYTFAEIV
+2607 MAFAEII
-2619 RQAGF
+2619 RLSGF
-2624 DGYYFSAE
+2624 DGYYFSN
-2632 MDRGYQGIERRAKE
+2632 MLDNGYQGYARRAKE
-2646 GKLETRE
+2646 GFPMLKEVEDELGNTEKAHATDSSLE
-2653 QQEMKLEA
+2653 M
-2661 LEIAGTDGGF
+2661 AGQDVGSGRTGI
-2671 AQEAIIVNTDRLND
+2671 QEAVIVNTERLND
-2685 LIIPAENVIAAAVS
+2685 LIIPADKVIEAAES
-2699 RITAEESTIDQGGQ
+2699 R
-2713 MGNNGVIND
+2713 V
-2722 GMRDSQ
+2722 
-2728 NLLKAQPLQGFLD
+2728 LKAQPLQGYLD

-2746 MDTLRGEKPP
+2746 MDTMRGERPP

-2793 EKAIGGS
+2793 EKAIGGR

-2866 GNKKKSITDSIA
+2866 GNKKLSIMEAIA
-2878 QQAALINDENSS
+2878 KQAALINDEQTS
-2890 DAVKRK
+2890 DTAKRK
-2896 ASKKLADLQEELADV
+2896 ASKKLADLQEELSDI

-2931 IEELDGEGMR
+2931 IEELDSEGMR
-2941 QAYDMVMEFQAETRK
+2941 QAYDMVMEFQAETRR
-2956 LIVEYGME
+2956 LIVEYGLE

-3063 VYGPKDATPVLR
+3063 IYGPKDATPVLR

-3093 EVVVNGES
+3093 EVVINGES
-3101 FFMEFANSAVARA
+3101 FFMEFANAAVARA

-3157 FTRDLQFGLGSLLAE
+3157 FTRDLQFGLGSLMAE

-3182 QDLVKSTL
+3182 ESLVKSTI

-3264 VADYVNN
+3264 IADYVNN

-3335 FARTMLQLKKVPNG
+3335 FARTMMTLKKVPNG

-3417 LPYGYNIFHNMGT
+3417 LPYGYNIFHNLGT

-3440 TAGDAGA
+3440 TVGDAGA
-3447 FMVGGMVNSFIP
+3447 FMVGGMFNSFIP
-3459 ISFGESSTALRKL
+3459 ISFGESSTLLNKL

-3479 FLRPFLE
+3479 FLRPLVE

-3496 QVYKDNAPGQNM
+3496 QVYKDNAPGQNL

-3536 YEAGYLDMSPDK
+3536 YEPGYLDMSPDK

-3564 KNTYKAVETPVQH
+3564 KNTYKSVETPVQH
-3577 LQGYSDDKEEVAGK
+3577 LQGYSDDKDEVAGK

-3648 GRKIDKALQAM
+3648 GRKIDKALQRL

-3669 DIDPALK
+3669 DIDPAVK

>member
-35 ALGDAYQLF
+35 ALGDAYKLF
-44 QDSGYGKSLDEF
+44 QEAGYGKSLDEF
-56 STLMGVKKKDDT
+56 STLMGVKKKEDT
-68 SVSVA
+68 PVSAV

-94 GDSDS
+94 GDSAS
-99 VLAQPELTQPELTEQ
+99 VLAQPELTQEQ
-114 QLADLQRAAQA
+114 LDEIQRIAQTL
-125 IDPNVETQ
+125 DTDVETQ
-133 TPYMQVNDFNASLP
+133 TPYMQVNDFNTSVP
-147 RFGTTVEDAIAAVAD
+147 KFGTTVEDAIAAVANV
-162 APNEARR
+162 PQEARR
-169 LGFETPEQQNTFFE
+169 LGFETPEQQQIFFE
-183 GELADVLLDMDGI
+183 GELADILLDMDGV
-196 EKEKLSRVAGGES
+196 EKERLSRVAGGES
-209 FFMQEEKANAAL
+209 FFMQEEKANSAL
-221 AVDEEFQ
+221 AVDEEFK

-234 AKGLMLIEDDMTK
+234 AKGLMLIEDDMAK
-247 ILTGQVVMAG
+247 ILTGQVVLAG
-257 DLTVEDR
+257 GFSVESR

-283 VERMDLSEF
+283 VERMDLDEF
-292 ADYTVKNAMDRDFA
+292 ATYTLENAQRRNFA
-306 AALVGMSSLETYD
+306 EALVGMSGLESYD
-319 LEAKVGRMSGAYMAL
+319 LEARVGKKQGAYVAL
-334 GNAEELEEG
+334 GNKEEVE
-343 SYYGKRLGI
+343 SSSWI
-352 SWKDFG
+352 SQAILNPWKDFLG
-358 IADYKGLMFGL
+358 SFDGVAYGK
-369 GKARVEQDDL
+369 GKAGAEQT
-379 AIAKIDSVIDN
+379 SVVIDKLDSAIDK
-390 YGAAGMTEEQ
+390 YGAADMTDEE
-400 YEEFG
+400 YEELG
-405 SLVYDPI
+405 SLVYDPVVGRDI
-412 VSKKITEMS
+412 RQMS
-421 DEPLRDLTFF
+421 DEDLRDLTFF
-431 NPEQARNHRIELGK
+431 NPEQARQHRIELGK
-445 TMFQSIAP
+445 KIFQSVPAS
-453 DNLRELRKSLAR
+453 DLRGLRKEMS
-465 RKEDNIDFAELY
+465 ELKDANVKMADVY
-477 ARDYNYNGGLKD
+477 ARDFNYSGGLRD
-489 TMSQL
+489 VTASLISQK
-494 LDARV
+494 V
-499 LTEEQAKKS
+499 MTEEEAQKG
-508 AWGNFLD
+508 AWNNFLE
-515 GDYEAWAVQS
+515 GNYEA
-525 FGFTADLLPDMTKA
+525 FGYNTLGFIFDLAPDMTKA
-539 VALNYIGGP
+539 VAANYIGGP
-548 NLMAAAFGLDAGSS
+548 NLMAAVFGAESMS
-562 TIGEY
+562 QTTGEY
-567 ASRPEVSGVEAIEI
+567 ASRADVSGVEALEVGI
-581 GFRAGMIEGGV
+581 RAGIIEGGV
-592 TRMFPGLQNLQA
+592 TRYFVGLQNLQT

-612 LTKDIVSASSRKAQR
+612 LTKEVMSASSRKAR
-627 EAIRKGV
+627 IKAARDGV
-634 KKIFASEPGRA
+634 KKVFESEKGQAIRA
-645 IKDWGKEGLEEG
+645 WMGESSEEGLI
-657 TIAFLDQWNRVTS
+657 TTLDQLNRINAEVT
-670 EVASGRMNPQEA
+670 SGRMKPQEA
-682 FDEYWNM
+682 IDEYWNPYQI
-689 GAIGDA
+689 ADS
-695 FWAGFL
+695 FYAGFL
-701 GGGVGASPFVAARGM
+701 GGGVGASPFIAAKGV
-716 SSVGSKF
+716 SALGSKF

-733 RKTYLLEQLERGD
+733 RKVFLLEQLERDD
-746 LTDDQKKDFRAQLTK
+746 LSAEEKKVFRAELTK
-761 VHEDANRLA
+761 IHEDANRLA
-770 RKDVEF
+770 RKDVDF

-793 EISKKRQRARNLARA
+793 EISNKRKRARALARA
-808 EGRTNQTQLDALA
+808 EGRTNQRQLEALA
-821 NDVRSLMTQ
+821 NDVRSLMAQ

-837 YEAANA
+837 YESANA

-856 KEVERLVDD
+856 QEVERLVDD
-865 IMNVDRKWDDVTE
+865 IMNVDRKWDEVTE

-891 DNNSDTILSRLLAQ
+891 DNNTDTILSRLLAQ

-920 GIVGAF
+920 GIIGAF

-941 ILVNS
+941 ILVSS
-946 KEAFRREVAKAGKVS
+946 KEAFRREVAKAGNVS
-961 PSKVKLSRGM
+961 PSKVQLSRGM

-988 SNTGYHEGFHQSVY
+988 TNTGYHEGFHQSVY

-1031 LAKYGNF
+1031 LAKYGDF

-1074 IVSGFASFVKQA
+1074 IVSGFARFVKQA

-1121 QGALGAVLEAS
+1121 QGALAAVLEAS

-1139 GIEGVL
+1139 GREGL
-1145 NRRELRRHRNAQT
+1145 ANRLELRRHRNAQT

-1177 RLNEPSVLGDWTK
+1177 RLNESSVLGDWTK
-1190 DALTFDANGNVKLLH
+1190 DALTFDSNGNVKLLH

-1228 DQRGDKV
+1228 DKRGDKV
-1235 AMFYAKPEDQES
+1235 AMFYVKPEDRER
-1247 MVRGRAYEA
+1247 MVTGRPYEV

-1265 LFKDPLNFYDT
+1265 LFKDPLNLYDK

-1286 VVAFDGNRQAE
+1286 IIAFDGNRQAE
-1297 WIGYEARKQ
+1297 WIGYEARKL

-1315 RNTARVDMWV
+1315 RDTARVDMWV

-1334 YSPAGTK
+1334 YSPAGTR
-1341 MTEADISPAKN
+1341 MTEADISKARGDK
-1352 NEYAVAAIAKNMR
+1352 YSVQAIARNMR

-1383 PLKEETIQRMMDEGT
+1383 PLNEETIQRMMDEGT

-1502 DPAAAADAKPGDGVR
+1502 DPAAALNAKPGDGVR

-1528 RSRGEGNQSTGDLL
+1528 RSRGEGAVDTSDVL
-1542 KSQLTSFDE
+1542 KRQATEFNAE
-1551 GDAAAIKDN
+1551 DAQAIKEN
-1560 DGEAIGTFYELL
+1560 DGEAIGSFYELL
-1572 NSKARKLGGVSS
+1572 AKRAKERDGGVF
-1584 IYRYRGLMAGFSQGR
+1584 RYRGFFAGMAQGR
-1599 MVYVDEQVTKRPNG
+1599 MVFVDQQVPKRPDG
-1613 EPDRHIEF
+1613 YPDRRIEF
-1621 VFRPLDTGRIL
+1621 VFRPLDSGRIL
-1632 DEQLAGRQP
+1632 DEQLAGREP

-1662 WFVTKALNEDFKPIK
+1662 WFVSKPMTDEGKIIK
-1677 GADNRGSGLG
+1677 GAENRGSGLG
-1687 TRFMNLVMET
+1687 TRFLTMALEV

-1711 TKNYQGTE
+1711 TRNYQGTE
-1719 QQNRKASDR
+1719 RQNEAASNK
-1728 LKAYYQKFGFV
+1728 LTKYYEKFGFV
-1739 SSSKYSDTMVRVART
+1739 QTSKYGRTMIRVAQR
-1754 NLDQLSPAEDQATQ
+1754 NLDQLNAEETQATQ
-1768 ELALGKDGV
+1768 DLGD
-1777 PDIELFTFF
+1777 
-1786 SSAVERLQ
+1786 A
-1794 DFREEQSMTRE
+1794 
-1805 EIEQARAED
+1805 
-1814 REFNA
+1814 
-1819 QFQFKPEPDEKYLQ
+1819 
-1833 TRDKEMKADDL
+1833 
-1844 AELDVLFPGMT
+1844 
-1855 PEQIREEYIA
+1855 
-1865 AFGPTTKAQA
+1865 TKAQA

-1943 AVDAI
+1943 AIDAI

-1958 SIQVA
+1958 GIQVA

-1970 GEPVKSEGEMMTRFL
+1970 GGPVNSEGEMMTRFL
-1985 NNVYEEAGFYLNQ
+1985 NNVYEEAGFYLSQ

-2012 IQEAKKKMGIM
+2012 IQEAKQKMGII
-2023 FPALQGEAMGSIGTA
+2023 FPALQGEAMGSIGSA
-2038 LLAVLS
+2038 LLAILS

-2062 TPVDQMRSGN
+2062 TPIDQQRSGN

-2081 MSFVDKKGKSVASGR
+2081 MSFVDKKGNSVASGR
-2096 VVKEIKTHFIVQG
+2096 VVKETKTHFIVQG

-2122 QNFRVKIAKKDM
+2122 QNFRVKIAKKDL

-2144 TTRGRIVAK
+2144 TTRGNTVTK
-2153 QLDKIQSLFE
+2153 QLDKLQSLFE
-2163 RFKTPEAVVKFLTT
+2163 RFKTPEAVVKFLKS
-2177 DQPIGVLREFS
+2177 DQPIEVLREFN
-2188 KSVPDSKGKVNKN
+2188 KSVPDTKGKVNKN

-2247 MIDTVNGKET
+2247 MIDTVSGKET

-2277 AANEL
+2277 AATEL

-2381 TDPDGPRFTDFK
+2381 TDPDGARFTDFK

-2407 GTPANFAKF
+2407 GTPSNFAKF

-2422 GPTIPGLYGNGT
+2422 GPNIPGLYGNGT

-2440 DKAAM
+2440 EKAAM

-2454 GQGLNLANMYSFR
+2454 GQGLNLANMYSFK

-2476 NRLNQLGPQ
+2476 NKLNQLGPQ

-2522 VERIIAETVK
+2522 VEMIVAETVK

-2576 NRLRYEGMDPV
+2576 NRLRYEGMDPA
-2587 EAQMKA
+2587 EAQLKA
-2593 LGDGLGNK
+2593 LAEGLGNK

-2632 MDRGYQGIERRAKE
+2632 MDRGYQGIERRARE
-2646 GKLETRE
+2646 GKLDTRE
-2653 QQEMKLEA
+2653 QEEMKLEA

-2671 AQEAIIVNTDRLND
+2671 AQEAIIINTDRLNE

-2713 MGNNGVIND
+2713 MGNNGIIND

-2728 NLLKAQPLQGFLD
+2728 NLLKAQPLQGYLD

-2746 MDTLRGEKPP
+2746 MDTMRGEKPP
-2756 ARIDREAEMGK
+2756 ARIDREAEMSK
-2767 VQRAMLG
+2767 IQRAMLG

-2793 EKAIGGS
+2793 EKSIGGR

-2828 MEDLAAVMNKFGI
+2828 MQDLASVMNKFGI

-2866 GNKKKSITDSIA
+2866 GNKKLSIMEAIA
-2878 QQAALINDENSS
+2878 KQAALINDEQTS
-2890 DAVKRK
+2890 DTAKRK

-2911 EARLENDN
+2911 EAKLENDN

-2925 EQARRE
+2925 EQARKE
-2931 IEELDGEGMR
+2931 IEELDSEGMR
-2941 QAYDMVMEFQAETRK
+2941 QAYDMVMEFQKETRR
-2956 LIVEYGME
+2956 LIVEYGLE

-3063 VYGPKDATPVLR
+3063 IYGPKDSTPVLR

-3093 EVVVNGES
+3093 EVVINGES

-3126 VPGMIFNAIRG
+3126 FPGMIFNAVRG

-3157 FTRDLQFGLGSLLAE
+3157 FTRDLQFGLGSLMAE

-3182 QDLVKSTL
+3182 ESLVKSTL

-3264 VADYVNN
+3264 IADYVNN

-3293 NAEKAAY
+3293 NAEQAAY

-3440 TAGDAGA
+3440 TVGDAGS

-3459 ISFGESSTALRKL
+3459 ISFGESSTLLRKA
-3472 GKAGTPT
+3472 GKAFTPT
-3479 FLRPFLE
+3479 FLRPFQE

-3496 QVYKDNAPGQNM
+3496 QVYKENAPGQNM

-3536 YEAGYLDMSPDK
+3536 FEKGYLDMSPDQ

-3564 KNTYKAVETPVQH
+3564 KNTYKSVETPVQH
-3577 LQGYSDDKEEVAGK
+3577 LQGYSDDKDEVAGK

-3623 QAVEARENLNLDE
+3623 QAVKAREELNLDE

-3648 GRKIDKALQAM
+3648 GRKIDKALQSL
-3659 RKDIRAIKDR
+3659 RKDIRVIKNK

-3685 EMLRLVLSFNKQYLE
+3685 EMLRLVLSFNRQYLE
-3700 QYEGRKKKD
+3700 QYEGRKKKN

>member
-35 ALGDAYQLF
+35 ALGDAYKLF
-44 QDSGYGKSLDEF
+44 QEAGYGKGLDEF
-56 STLMGVKKKDDT
+56 STLMGVKKKEDT
-68 SVSVA
+68 PVSAV

-94 GDSDS
+94 GDSAS
-99 VLAQPELTQPELTEQ
+99 VLAQPELTQEQ
-114 QLADLQRAAQA
+114 LDEIQRIAQTL
-125 IDPNVETQ
+125 DTDVETQ
-133 TPYMQVNDFNASLP
+133 TPYMQVNDFNTSVP
-147 RFGTTVEDAIAAVAD
+147 KFGTTVEDAIAAVANV
-162 APNEARR
+162 PQEARR
-169 LGFETPEQQNTFFE
+169 LGFETPEQQQIFFE
-183 GELADVLLDMDGI
+183 GELADILLDMDGV
-196 EKEKLSRVAGGES
+196 EKERLSRVAGGES
-209 FFMQEEKANAAL
+209 FFMQEEKANSAL

-234 AKGLMLIEDDMTK
+234 AKGLMLIEDDMAK
-247 ILTGQVVMAG
+247 ILTGQVVLAG
-257 DLTVEDR
+257 GFSVENR
-264 VKDLKEQYT
+264 VRDLKEQYT

-283 VERMDLSEF
+283 VELMDLDEF
-292 ADYTVKNAMDRDFA
+292 ATYTLENAQRRNFA
-306 AALVGMSSLETYD
+306 EALVGMSGLESYD
-319 LEAKVGRMSGAYMAL
+319 LEARVGKMQGAYMAL
-334 GNAEELEEG
+334 GNKEEVE
-343 SYYGKRLGI
+343 SSSWI
-352 SWKDFG
+352 SQAILNPWKDFLG
-358 IADYKGLMFGL
+358 SFDGVAYGK
-369 GKARVEQDDL
+369 GKAGAEQT
-379 AIAKIDSVIDN
+379 AGVIDKLDAAIDK
-390 YGAAGMTEEQ
+390 YGAAGMTDEE
-400 YEEFG
+400 YEELG
-405 SLVYDPI
+405 SLVYDPVVGRDI
-412 VSKKITEMS
+412 RQMS
-421 DEPLRDLTFF
+421 DEDLRDLTFF
-431 NPEQARNHRIELGK
+431 NPEQARQHRIELGK
-445 TMFQSIAP
+445 KIFQSVP
-453 DNLRELRKSLAR
+453 SSDLRGLRKEMSELRDANVKMA
-465 RKEDNIDFAELY
+465 DVY
-477 ARDYNYNGGLKD
+477 ARDFNYSGGLRD
-489 TMSQL
+489 VTASLISQK
-494 LDARV
+494 V
-499 LTEEQAKKS
+499 MTEEEAQKG
-508 AWGNFLD
+508 AWNNFLE
-515 GDYEAWAVQS
+515 GNYEA
-525 FGFTADLLPDMTKA
+525 FGYNTLGFIFDLAPDMTKA
-539 VALNYIGGP
+539 VAANYIGGP
-548 NLMAAAFGLDAGSS
+548 NLMAAVFGAESMAQ
-562 TIGEY
+562 TTGEY
-567 ASRPEVSGVEAIEI
+567 ASRADVSGVEALEVGI
-581 GFRAGMIEGGV
+581 RAGIIEGGV
-592 TRMFPGLQNLQA
+592 TRIFPGLQNLQA

-612 LTKDIVSASSRKAQR
+612 LTKEVVSASSRKAR
-627 EAIRKGV
+627 IKAARDGV
-634 KKIFASEPGRA
+634 KKVFESEKGQA
-645 IKDWGKEGLEEG
+645 IKSWLGEGSEEG
-657 TIAFLDQWNRVTS
+657 IITTLDQLNRVS
-670 EVASGRMNPQEA
+670 AEVTSGRMSSQEA
-682 FDEYWNM
+682 IDEYWNPYQI
-689 GAIGDA
+689 ADS
-695 FWAGFL
+695 FYAGFL
-701 GGGVGASPFVAARGM
+701 GGGVGASPFIAAKGV
-716 SSVGSKF
+716 SALGSKF

-733 RKTYLLEQLERGD
+733 RKVFLLEQLERDD
-746 LTDDQKKDFRAQLTK
+746 LSAEEKKVFRAELTK
-761 VHEDANRLA
+761 IHEDANRLV
-770 RKDVEF
+770 RKDVDF

-793 EISKKRQRARNLARA
+793 EISNKRKRARALARA
-808 EGRTNQTQLDALA
+808 EGRTNQKQLDALA
-821 NDVRSLMTQ
+821 NDVRSLMAQ

-837 YEAANA
+837 YESANA

-856 KEVERLVDD
+856 QEVERLVDD

-891 DNNSDTILSRLLAQ
+891 DNNTDTILSRLLAQ

-920 GIVGAF
+920 GIIGAF

-946 KEAFRREVAKAGKVS
+946 KEAFRREVAKAGNVS
-961 PSKVKLSRGM
+961 PSKVQLSRGM

-988 SNTGYHEGFHQSVY
+988 TNTGYHEGFHQSVY
-1002 RQMLKDGVNRGEAM
+1002 RQMLKDGVDRGEAM

-1031 LAKYGNF
+1031 LAKYGDF

-1061 MADGEIDIQFHKG
+1061 MADGEIDIKFHKG
-1074 IVSGFASFVKQA
+1074 IVSGFARFVKQA
-1086 LSAKGVKMTNT
+1086 LSVKGVKMTNT

-1121 QGALGAVLEAS
+1121 QGALAAVLEAS

-1139 GIEGVL
+1139 GREGL
-1145 NRRELRRHRNAQT
+1145 ANRLELRRHRNAQT

-1190 DALTFDANGNVKLLH
+1190 EAMTFDSNGNVKLLH

-1228 DQRGDKV
+1228 DKRGDKV
-1235 AMFYAKPEDQES
+1235 AMFYVKPEDRER
-1247 MVRGRAYEA
+1247 MVTGRPYEV

-1265 LFKDPLNFYDT
+1265 LFKDPLNLYDK

-1286 VVAFDGNRQAE
+1286 IIAFDGNRQAE
-1297 WIGYEARKQ
+1297 WIGYEARKM

-1315 RNTARVDMWV
+1315 RDTARVDMWV

-1334 YSPAGTK
+1334 YSPAGTR
-1341 MTEADISPAKN
+1341 MTEADISKARGDK
-1352 NEYAVAAIAKNMR
+1352 YSVQAIAKNMR

-1383 PLKEETIQRMMDEGT
+1383 PLNEETIQRMMDEGT

-1502 DPAAAADAKPGDGVR
+1502 DPAAALNAKPGDGVR

-1528 RSRGEGNQSTGDLL
+1528 RSRGEGAVDTSDVL
-1542 KSQLTSFDE
+1542 KRQATEFNAE
-1551 GDAAAIKDN
+1551 DAQAIKEN
-1560 DGEAIGTFYELL
+1560 DGEAIGSFYELL
-1572 NSKARKLGGVSS
+1572 AKRAKERDGGVF
-1584 IYRYRGLMAGFSQGR
+1584 RYRGFFAGMAQGR
-1599 MVYVDEQVTKRPNG
+1599 MVFVDQQVPKNPDG
-1613 EPDRHIEF
+1613 YPDRRIEF
-1621 VFRPLDTGRIL
+1621 VFRPLDSGRIL
-1632 DEQLAGRQP
+1632 DEQLAGREP

-1662 WFVTKALNEDFKPIK
+1662 WFVSKPMTDEGKIIK
-1677 GADNRGSGLG
+1677 GAENRGSGLG
-1687 TRFMNLVMET
+1687 TRFLTMALEV

-1711 TKNYQGTE
+1711 TRNYQGTE
-1719 QQNRKASDR
+1719 RQNEAASNK
-1728 LKAYYQKFGFV
+1728 LTKYYEKFGFV
-1739 SSSKYSDTMVRVART
+1739 QTSKYGRTMIRVAQR
-1754 NLDQLSPAEDQATQ
+1754 NLDQLNAEETQATQ
-1768 ELALGKDGV
+1768 DLGD
-1777 PDIELFTFF
+1777 
-1786 SSAVERLQ
+1786 A
-1794 DFREEQSMTRE
+1794 
-1805 EIEQARAED
+1805 
-1814 REFNA
+1814 
-1819 QFQFKPEPDEKYLQ
+1819 
-1833 TRDKEMKADDL
+1833 
-1844 AELDVLFPGMT
+1844 
-1855 PEQIREEYIA
+1855 
-1865 AFGPTTKAQA
+1865 TKAQA
-1875 IEATIQFDTDTGRK
+1875 IEATLQFDTGQGRN
-1889 WTVRRKFTDEKHV
+1889 WVVRRKFNDKNHV
-1902 KNFINYIEKKKGY
+1902 RNFIDYISRKKGY
-1915 TFDERWN
+1915 TFDEVWY
-1922 HDTPPDVDPPE
+1922 HETPPDVDPPE

-1943 AVDAI
+1943 AIDAI

-1970 GEPVKSEGEMMTRFL
+1970 GGPVKSEGEMMTRFL
-1985 NNVYEEAGFYLNQ
+1985 NNVYEEAGFYLSQ

-2012 IQEAKKKMGIM
+2012 IQEAKQKMGII
-2023 FPALQGEAMGSIGTA
+2023 FPALQGETMGSIGSA
-2038 LLAVLS
+2038 LLAILS

-2062 TPVDQMRSGN
+2062 TPIDQQRSGN
-2072 FSRNWGGDK
+2072 FSRNWAGDK
-2081 MSFVDKKGKSVASGR
+2081 MSFVDKKGGSVASGR
-2096 VVKEIKTHFIVQG
+2096 VVKETKTHFIVQG

-2122 QNFRVKIAKKDM
+2122 QNFRIKIAKKDL

-2144 TTRGRIVAK
+2144 TTRGNIVAK
-2153 QLDKIQSLFE
+2153 QLDKLQSLFE

-2177 DQPIGVLREFS
+2177 DQPIGVLREFN
-2188 KSVPDSKGKVNKN
+2188 KSVPDTKGKVNKN
-2201 PAPGR
+2201 PAPGK

-2247 MIDTVNGKET
+2247 MIDTVSGRET

-2264 ESERRLQAEAVTQ
+2264 ESERRLQTEAVTQ
-2277 AANEL
+2277 AATEL

-2369 GTEIKAQPITSV
+2369 GSKVKAQPIDSLPEPGQNVSATWKLLA
-2381 TDPDGPRFTDFK
+2381 D
-2393 GVWGAIANA
+2393 A
-2402 GILMH
+2402 GILLH
-2407 GTPANFAKF
+2407 GTPEQFTEF
-2416 DNDLAF
+2416 DNAIAF
-2422 GPTIPGLYGNGT
+2422 RPNAPGLHGLGT
-2434 YLTRNV
+2434 YLTGNV
-2440 DKAAM
+2440 KKAAM
-2445 YGKNVIFID
+2445 YGKNVVYID
-2454 GQGLNLANMYSFR
+2454 SSGLRLANMYNFR
-2467 QGARVTTAL
+2467 MGAVVTETL
-2476 NRLNQLGPQ
+2476 NRLNRGGVEAEVAIREIAKATRRSRYQRTGKSLGLEGIIARNPEGFVEMVITETAAAMRDTNVQLGNGQ
-2485 SYEIHKKIAMDARR
+2485 
-2499 GMAQRPNSPLGFR
+2499 
-2512 SEVGKNPEIL
+2512 
-2522 VERIIAETVK
+2522 
-2532 QMQDTNNQL
+2532 
-2541 GSGRTTIETLRN
+2541 TTIATLQKL
-2553 VMYGDNGKPGV
+2553 MYGDEGFESP
-2564 AVKAMIDFQREV
+2564 AVKALIRFSMMV
-2576 NRLRYEGMDPV
+2576 NSTETDDSRFTSSAESRAANLLTGTDMSEAVLVARMAFTEIIRLS
-2587 EAQMKA
+2587 
-2593 LGDGLGNK
+2593 
-2601 DAIDDA
+2601 
-2607 MAIARYTFAEIV
+2607 
-2619 RQAGF
+2619 GF
-2624 DGYYFSAE
+2624 DGYYFSN
-2632 MDRGYQGIERRAKE
+2632 MLDNGYQGYARRAKE
-2646 GKLETRE
+2646 GFPMLKEVEDELGNTEKAHATDPSLE
-2653 QQEMKLEA
+2653 M
-2661 LEIAGTDGGF
+2661 AGQDVGSGRTGI
-2671 AQEAIIVNTDRLND
+2671 QEAVIVNTERLND
-2685 LIIPAENVIAAAVS
+2685 LIIPADKVIEAAES
-2699 RITAEESTIDQGGQ
+2699 R
-2713 MGNNGVIND
+2713 V
-2722 GMRDSQ
+2722 
-2728 NLLKAQPLQGFLD
+2728 LKAQPLQGYLD

-2746 MDTLRGEKPP
+2746 MDTMRGERPP

-2793 EKAIGGS
+2793 EKAIGGR

-2866 GNKKKSITDSIA
+2866 GNKKLSIMEAIA
-2878 QQAALINDENSS
+2878 KQAALINDEQTS
-2890 DAVKRK
+2890 DTAKRK

-2931 IEELDGEGMR
+2931 IEELDSEGMR
-2941 QAYDMVMEFQAETRK
+2941 QAYDMVMEFQKETRR

-2964 TQATVDKLEAL
+2964 TQTTVDKLEAL

-2990 GGSEA
+2990 GGAEA

-3063 VYGPKDATPVLR
+3063 IYGPKDSTPVLR

-3088 NDRFV
+3088 TDRFV
-3093 EVVVNGES
+3093 EVVINGES
-3101 FFMEFANSAVARA
+3101 FFMEFANAAVARA

-3126 VPGMIFNAIRG
+3126 FPGMIFNAIRG

-3157 FTRDLQFGLGSLLAE
+3157 FTRDLQFGLGSLMAE

-3182 QDLVKSTL
+3182 ESLVKSTL

-3202 NLQGVEDTSHP
+3202 NLQGVEDKSHP

-3264 VADYVNN
+3264 IADYVNN

-3293 NAEKAAY
+3293 NAEQAAY

-3408 GGKDYIKIP
+3408 GGKDYIKVP
-3417 LPYGYNIFHNMGT
+3417 LPYGYNIFHNLGT
-3430 MSYEAATGIR
+3430 MSYEAAAGMR

-3447 FMVGGMVNSFIP
+3447 FMAGGMVNSFIP
-3459 ISFGESSTALRKL
+3459 ISFGESSTVLRKA
-3472 GKAGTPT
+3472 GKALTPT
-3479 FLRPFLE
+3479 FLRPFQE

-3496 QVYKDNAPGQNM
+3496 RVYQENAPGQNM

-3526 FLNEVTGGNE
+3526 FLNEVTDGNE
-3536 YEAGYLDMSPDK
+3536 YEKGYLDMSPDQ
-3548 IWHAFEYYGG
+3548 IWHIFEYYGG

-3564 KNTYKAVETPVQH
+3564 KNTYKSIETPVQH
-3577 LQGYSDDKEEVAGK
+3577 LQGYSDDKDEVAGK

-3615 YKFRTTVK
+3615 YRFRTTVK
-3623 QAVEARENLNLDE
+3623 QAVKAREELSIDE
-3636 PRTRAAAALEAE
+3636 PRTRAAASLEAE
-3648 GRKIDKALQAM
+3648 GKKIDKALQRL
-3659 RKDIRAIKDR
+3659 RKDVRAIKDR